1 MIDYS
6 YNKLFIKSFN
16 LPLDTSTPMHLS
28 LCTLNIGIWN
38 QGKNDILDDV
48 VGCHW

>member
-16 LPLDTSTPMHLS
+16 LPLDTSTPVHLS
-28 LCTLNIGIWN
+28 LCTLNIGI
-38 QGKNDILDDV
+38 LDDV